1 MNEFN
6 RIDLETRPFDVHMGL
21 ARVRVE
27 ARTPEEAVQAARE
40 AFCRE
45 MPRMWDVIWQ
55 LTDDRFA
62 VQPAAK
68 AA

>member
-6 RIDLETRPFDVHMGL
+6 RIDYETKPFDVHIGL

-27 ARTPEEAVQAARE
+27 ARTPEEAINAARE

-45 MPRMWDVIWQ
+45 MPRMWDVIWK
-55 LTDDRFA
+55 LTAERFV

>member
-6 RIDLETRPFDVHMGL
+6 RINAETTAYDVNVGF

-27 ARTPEEAVQAARE
+27 AESPDAAIDVARQAL
-40 AFCRE
+40 CRE
-45 MPRMWDVIWQ
+45 MPRMWDVIWKLAAQ
-55 LTDDRFA
+55 RF
-62 VQPAAK
+62 VVLPAAK